1 MKKVFLLGA
10 MVCAFGTWLVSCN
23 SNVSSK
29 DNETS
34 NVIASEEQE
43 YRAMDAADKE
53 LKDSIGYSQYNPD
66 ENGVCGG
73 APDVYS
79 AMNKEEESLLSSFK
93 DYFKALMKKDV
104 VKAKSYI
111 CPAVISQAKEKFP
124 QYSDNEIEEFV
135 TSLISDISESQE
147 IMRTHFEGFKKAV
160 PIVSKLYKLQSKEG
174 CLLYSV
180 HYSTV
185 ILCTADDENYSAWH
199 LPSFMYAASN
209 DMGNHWYFIE
219 LVEDADEV
227 LKDFR

>member
-10 MVCAFGTWLVSCN
+10 MVCALGTWLVSCN

-29 DNETS
+29 DNEIS

-66 ENGVCGG
+66 ENGVCVG

-79 AMNKEEESLLSSFK
+79 AMNKEEEGLLSSFK
-93 DYFKALMKKDV
+93 GYYKALMKKDV

-124 QYSDNEIEEFV
+124 QYTDNEIEEVV

-219 LVEDADEV
+219 LVEDTDDV